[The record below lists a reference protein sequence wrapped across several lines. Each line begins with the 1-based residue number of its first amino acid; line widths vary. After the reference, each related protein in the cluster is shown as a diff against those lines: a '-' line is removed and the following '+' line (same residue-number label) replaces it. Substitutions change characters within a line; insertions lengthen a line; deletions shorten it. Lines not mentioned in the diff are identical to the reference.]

1 MKDTLPHVSSKV
13 VGYASGNQMR
23 GAFQVDGM
31 GRGHLYTQNA
41 KGPFLYIILKD
52 GSFTVF
58 NFDDVKQTDSLYAS
72 LKPYAK

>member
-1 MKDTLPHVSSKV
+1 
-13 VGYASGNQMR
+13 MR
-23 GAFQVDGM
+23 GSFSVEGL

-58 NFDDVKQTDSLYAS
+58 NFDDSGKTESLYKA
-72 LKPYAK
+72 LVQYAK